1 MFMGRD
7 MPNAITVWVTASVGL
22 GAPYFAETIC
32 QAVSLRTLFV
42 A

>member
-1 MFMGRD
+1 MRRD
-7 MPNAITVWVTASVGL
+7 MPDAIIIWITASVEF